1 MTFDFVSF
9 SKVLVIPGRRADDNE
24 RLCAME
30 SRLRLKRSPPLA
42 RLETG
47 TAGSLGQRLP
57 IEFIELQ
64 GHRRFWSIYSDKSF
78 ASAAP

>member
-1 MTFDFVSF
+1 MTFDFRSF

-30 SRLRLKRSPPLA
+30 SRLRLKRSLA
-42 RLETG
+42 RLESE
-47 TAGSLGQRLP
+47 TAGSLGQPLP
-57 IEFIELQ
+57 IELIELQ